1 MQVENEKRATE
12 VIKWR
17 SNQRKLAEQE
27 EALVSIQEGRQAD
40 RKVYEEFRLQ
50 KLKSGHLRSK
60 GVFTGNH
67 SEARAILDERMRPR
81 TENKVSIVVRCDVD
95 GRNSSLTSSIKQNN
109 SLISNPAKQLHADL
123 GKSQWGKSLDFK
135 TFHADC
141 SQKNK

>member
-1 MQVENEKRATE
+1 MQGTARIYSSTPTLNVSSNSFVFLMQVENEKRATE

-60 GVFTGNH
+60 G
-67 SEARAILDERMRPR
+67 
-81 TENKVSIVVRCDVD
+81 
-95 GRNSSLTSSIKQNN
+95 
-109 SLISNPAKQLHADL
+109 
-123 GKSQWGKSLDFK
+123 
-135 TFHADC
+135 
-141 SQKNK
+141 

>member
-60 GVFTGNH
+60 GAVHVLLSRFY
-67 SEARAILDERMRPR
+67 P
-81 TENKVSIVVRCDVD
+81 
-95 GRNSSLTSSIKQNN
+95 
-109 SLISNPAKQLHADL
+109 
-123 GKSQWGKSLDFK
+123 DFI
-135 TFHADC
+135 
-141 SQKNK
+141 QI

>member
-1 MQVENEKRATE
+1 MYFFFERNSKGPEIQIQNLQVVIHLIFFFMQVENEKRATE

-27 EALVSIQEGRQAD
+27 EALLSIQEGRQAD

-81 TENKVSIVVRCDVD
+81 TENKVSMR
-95 GRNSSLTSSIKQNN
+95 
-109 SLISNPAKQLHADL
+109 
-123 GKSQWGKSLDFK
+123 F
-135 TFHADC
+135 
-141 SQKNK
+141 